1 MLAKD
6 ATPKDIS
13 EMKERLLEA
22 KRSLIFNY
30 ESRAAIAMV
39 NNHKKSIIHQE
50 EEKYEGIYQ

>member
-13 EMKERLLEA
+13 DMKKRLLEA

-30 ESRAAIAMV
+30 ESRAAIEMV
-39 NNHKKSIIHQE
+39 NNHKKSIQE
-50 EEKYEGIYQ
+50 EKKYDSLYQ

>member
-30 ESRAAIAMV
+30 ESQAAIAMV
-39 NNHKKSIIHQE
+39 NNHKKSIQE
-50 EEKYEGIYQ
+50 EKKYDSLYQ